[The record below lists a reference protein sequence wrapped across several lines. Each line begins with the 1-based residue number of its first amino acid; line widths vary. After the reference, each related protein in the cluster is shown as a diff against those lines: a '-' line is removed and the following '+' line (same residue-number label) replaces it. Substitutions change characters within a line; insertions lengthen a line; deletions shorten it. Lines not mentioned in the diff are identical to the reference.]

1 MAKKIKNLKTYRT
14 VVLAFGTLLALFFLL
29 AFIPAI
35 VTVIDGTA
43 PEPPQGREWEGKV
56 MTVMFLTFMVGYAI
70 GWWRILWGG
79 IIIILAAF
87 VVSIPFIILQDNYG
101 SLIFGIPQFV
111 IGILYLLL
119 YRIEKRENIRND

>member
-1 MAKKIKNLKTYRT
+1 
-14 VVLAFGTLLALFFLL
+14 LALFFLL